1 MSMRRLLAWL
11 GVTLVTANVL
21 SSIWEVNDGR
31 AHAEQRLRDFDNVA
45 FLLAQETARSLELI
59 AVALTEVAADISATG
74 VGDRATRR
82 RRISDRVMGLPQA
95 RTVMV
100 LDRDGIVLLSTS
112 APTPIGADFSRRPYF
127 VRHRD
132 GSAASRYVSEPFR
145 DVVTKQWVY
154 AVSDRFTDAGGNF
167 AGAVVALVDIDRLD
181 RLYGSLD
188 LGPGGF
194 VALMSLDGTL
204 VTRAPQL
211 EGWTGKKL
219 VDHTAAL
226 ESVAKGASFHGW
238 SPSQIPDTG
247 GRVLVAVIGVANSP
261 LVYCVGSSDRAIFA
275 AWRTEAWRVAVR
287 TLLVSIVMLAL
298 VWLAALELRRRE
310 EADRRAQENE
320 KRLQQ
325 ARKMEAV
332 GRLAGGIAHDFN
344 SALGGIQGYG
354 EMLLE
359 NAAEGSADQRYARNI
374 LTAAN
379 RARALVEQILTY
391 SRTQKVSRGPV
402 DINRSVRHS
411 LDTLRDSFPPGVV
424 LHAQIPAEP
433 LVVIANAS
441 QIDQIVTNLCTNAIH
456 AMDDKGELTVSIAP
470 MHIQRETALDPDT
483 LAPGRHVRLRV
494 SDTGSGMD
502 EATRSRIFEPFFTT
516 KEVGRGT
523 GLGLS
528 VVYGIV
534 ADSGGA
540 MHVQSQAGVGTT
552 FDIYFPRS
560 EWLDIRSGDVA
571 EASQIHNGNAPV
583 A

>member
-1 MSMRRLLAWL
+1 MSMRRMLVWL

-21 SSIWEVNDGR
+21 SAAWDLNESR
-31 AHAEQRLRDFDNVA
+31 AHAEHRLHDFDNVA
-45 FLLAQETARSLELI
+45 FLLAEESSHSLELI
-59 AVALTEVAADISATG
+59 GVALAQIAADISARG
-74 VGDRATRR
+74 IGDRAVRR
-82 RRISDRVMGLPQA
+82 ERISARVVGLPQA

-100 LDRDGIVLLSTS
+100 LDRDGVVLLSTS
-112 APTPIGADFSRRPYF
+112 APTPIGADFSQRPYF
-127 VRHRD
+127 VRHAD
-132 GSAASRYVSEPFR
+132 QSAPSRYVSEPFR
-145 DVVTKQWVY
+145 DLVTKQWVY
-154 AVSDRFTDAGGNF
+154 AVSERFTDAHGNF

-181 RLYGSLD
+181 RLYSSLD

-204 VTRAPQL
+204 VTRVPQI

-219 VDHTAAL
+219 VDHAAAL
-226 ESVAKGASFHGW
+226 ESVAKGARFRGW

-247 GRVLVAVIGVANSP
+247 GRILVAVIGVANSP
-261 LVYCVGSSDRAIFA
+261 LVYCVGSSDQAVFADWRA
-275 AWRTEAWRVAVR
+275 EAWRVAVR
-287 TLLVSIVMLAL
+287 TLLVSFVLLMLLRRAGQ
-298 VWLAALELRRRE
+298 ELRRRE

-320 KRLQQ
+320 KRLEQ

-344 SALGGIQGYG
+344 SALGGILGYG

-359 NAAEGSADQRYARNI
+359 DAAPGSASQRYARNI

-379 RARALVEQILTY
+379 RARALVDQILTY
-391 SRTQKVSRGPV
+391 SRTQEVTRV
-402 DINRSVRHS
+402 AIDINRSVRDS
-411 LDTLRDSFPPGVV
+411 LDNLRESFPTGIV
-424 LHAQIPAEP
+424 LHVEIPEQA
-433 LVVIANAS
+433 LIIVANES
-441 QIDQIVTNLCTNAIH
+441 QIDQIVANLCTNAIH
-456 AMDDKGELTVSIAP
+456 AMDDAGEFTVSIAAVD
-470 MHIQRETALDPDT
+470 IQRETPLDPDT
-483 LAPGRHVRLRV
+483 LAPGRYARLRV

-540 MHVQSQAGVGTT
+540 MHVQSQVGRGTT

-560 EWLDIRSGDVA
+560 EGLDVRPGDVA
-571 EASQIHNGNAPV
+571 KTSEVRDGDAPV
-583 A
+583 T